1 MNKTVIV
8 VILLVLAAQAGLYMA
23 FFGNDN
29 GGTQNQQPPAMAVS
43 VKTLKK
49 QPVTYKYESPGR
61 VVAYRQSQV
70 RPQVSGVITESLFE
84 QGTRV
89 EKGQQLYQI
98 DEAPFLAELN
108 SAKATAKAAKSR
120 LDRYNELVKIKAVS
134 QQETDDVIAEYDQ
147 AKAALEVAQV
157 NFDYTKV
164 YAPISGY
171 IGRTLVTDGALV
183 TSNQAEPIAIITQLN
198 PVYVDMQ
205 LSGDDVAQFRMHS
218 VGMETIPVRVRLGGE
233 KGSEYPIT
241 GKLKFSE
248 VTVDTTTG
256 AVAMRAIFDN
266 PEGILLPGMFV
277 RSVLELKSSDELLV
291 PQRATT
297 RMPDGSLVA
306 WIVDESNKA
315 QKRVLEV
322 EQAYKDQWIVKG
334 GVDVGDRLIMAGYQ
348 KVQPDMPVRSEL
360 WNPNGK
366 SAQQAPAKAA
376 PKQATPAE
384 DVKQP
389 AEAPAPEAAEEVV
402 EETMNTDVVPA
413 DEQLEDEATAE
424 EVTEEETIEEEVLEE
439 DASDEAA
446 VVEEEIKAEDAQI
459 MDAPVDEMTSED
471 DSEDTTE
478 LNADQPP
485 AQNK

>member
-1 MNKTVIV
+1 M
-8 VILLVLAAQAGLYMA
+8 
-23 FFGNDN
+23 
-29 GGTQNQQPPAMAVS
+29 
-43 VKTLKK
+43 
-49 QPVTYKYESPGR
+49 
-61 VVAYRQSQV
+61 
-70 RPQVSGVITESLFE
+70 ITKSLFE

-297 RMPDGSLVA
+297 RMSDGSLVA

-366 SAQQAPAKAA
+366 AAQQAPAK
-376 PKQATPAE
+376 

-389 AEAPAPEAAEEVV
+389 VEAPAPEVAEDAV

-413 DEQLEDEATAE
+413 DEQLEEESSE
-424 EVTEEETIEEEVLEE
+424 EVMEEEMIEEETIEEEVLEE
-439 DASDEAA
+439 DASEEAA
-446 VVEEEIKAEDAQI
+446 VVEEEIKVEDAQI
-459 MDAPVDEMTSED
+459 MGAPVEEMTSED

>member
-29 GGTQNQQPPAMAVS
+29 SGAQNQQPPAMAVS

-70 RPQVSGVITESLFE
+70 RPQVSGVITKSLFE

-366 SAQQAPAKAA
+366 AAQQAPAK
-376 PKQATPAE
+376 

-389 AEAPAPEAAEEVV
+389 VEAPAPEVAEDAV

-413 DEQLEDEATAE
+413 DEQLEEESSE
-424 EVTEEETIEEEVLEE
+424 EVMEEEMIEEETIEEEVLEE
-439 DASDEAA
+439 DASEEAA
-446 VVEEEIKAEDAQI
+446 VVEEEIKVEDAQI
-459 MDAPVDEMTSED
+459 MGAPVEEMTSED

>member
-29 GGTQNQQPPAMAVS
+29 GGAQNQQPPAMAVS

-205 LSGDDVAQFRMHS
+205 LSGDDIAQFRMHS

-297 RMPDGSLVA
+297 RLPDGSLVA

-366 SAQQAPAKAA
+366 AEQNAPKKAA
-376 PKQATPAE
+376 PAD
-384 DVKQP
+384 DVKQQ
-389 AEAPAPEAAEEVV
+389 AEAPAAEVA

-413 DEQLEDEATAE
+413 DEQLDDEATAE
-424 EVTEEETIEEEVLEE
+424 EVTEEAIEEEVLEE
-439 DASDEAA
+439 DASEEAA

-459 MDAPVDEMTSED
+459 MDAPVEEMTSED

>member
-29 GGTQNQQPPAMAVS
+29 GGAQNQQPPAMAVS

-360 WNPNGK
+360 WNPNRK
-366 SAQQAPAKAA
+366 AAQQAPAK
-376 PKQATPAE
+376 

-389 AEAPAPEAAEEVV
+389 VEAPAPEVAEDAV

-413 DEQLEDEATAE
+413 DEQLEEESSE
-424 EVTEEETIEEEVLEE
+424 EVMEEEMIEEETIEEEVLEE
-439 DASDEAA
+439 DASEEAA

-459 MDAPVDEMTSED
+459 MGAPVEEMTSED

>member
-29 GGTQNQQPPAMAVS
+29 GGAQNQQPPAMAVS

-205 LSGDDVAQFRMHS
+205 LSGDDVAKFRMHS

-348 KVQPDMPVRSEL
+348 KVQSDMPVRSEL
-360 WNPNGK
+360 WNPNGQA
-366 SAQQAPAKAA
+366 AQQTPAK
-376 PKQATPAE
+376 

-389 AEAPAPEAAEEVV
+389 TEAPAPEVAEDAV

-413 DEQLEDEATAE
+413 DEQLEEESSE
-424 EVTEEETIEEEVLEE
+424 EVMEEEMIEEEAIEE
-439 DASDEAA
+439 DASEEAA

-459 MDAPVDEMTSED
+459 MDAPVEEMTSED

>member
-29 GGTQNQQPPAMAVS
+29 SGAQNQQPPAMAVS

-70 RPQVSGVITESLFE
+70 RPQVSGVITKSLFE

-297 RMPDGSLVA
+297 RMSDGSLVA

-366 SAQQAPAKAA
+366 AAQQAPAK
-376 PKQATPAE
+376 

-389 AEAPAPEAAEEVV
+389 VEAPAPEVAEDAV

-413 DEQLEDEATAE
+413 DEQLEEESSE
-424 EVTEEETIEEEVLEE
+424 EVMEEEMIEEETIEEEVLEE
-439 DASDEAA
+439 DASEEAA
-446 VVEEEIKAEDAQI
+446 VVEEEIKVEDAQI
-459 MDAPVDEMTSED
+459 MGAPVEEMTSED

>member
-29 GGTQNQQPPAMAVS
+29 GGAQNQQPPAMAVS

-70 RPQVSGVITESLFE
+70 RPQVSGVITKSLFE

-218 VGMETIPVRVRLGGE
+218 IGMETIPVRVRLGGE

-297 RMPDGSLVA
+297 RLPDGSLVA

-334 GVDVGDRLIMAGYQ
+334 GVEVGDRLIMAGYQ

-360 WNPNGK
+360 WNPNSK
-366 SAQQAPAKAA
+366 AAQQAPAK
-376 PKQATPAE
+376 

-389 AEAPAPEAAEEVV
+389 AEAPAPEVAEEAV

-413 DEQLEDEATAE
+413 DEQLDDESSEDVMEDDMI
-424 EVTEEETIEEEVLEE
+424 EEETIEEEVLEE

-459 MDAPVDEMTSED
+459 MDAPVEEMTSED